1 MSHQNFRNWIS
12 ALEEPRAAQSK
23 FSLWSTGQLNH
34 QPPRLHQAQ
43 AIHTAHNL
51 CGLVVVRSFD
61 FTFTPDTCRFYSIPK
76 SLGMAIPKL
85 EKALMAPLVI
95 DVRSPY
101 PCGYGKKHQKST
113 AVRIKFAGCFVYV
126 HLLIWKIIGFYPS
139 PDTNIPSC
147 LVATLMAT
155 PYLTCQ
161 DNLS

>member
-101 PCGYGKKHQKST
+101 PCGYGKKTSKIHCCSNQICWLFCVCSSPHMENHRFLPISRYKHPQLFSGNPHGYT
-113 AVRIKFAGCFVYV
+113 
-126 HLLIWKIIGFYPS
+126 LLNMPR
-139 PDTNIPSC
+139 
-147 LVATLMAT
+147 
-155 PYLTCQ
+155 
-161 DNLS
+161 